1 MRNDKTNKKGIK
13 VKKLFFI
20 LLMSLCVGQDDFTE
34 EYLNQHKVVKNI
46 IETIE
51 LSINQI
57 GGFDTIVVID
67 DVNMVL
73 SFDKFE
79 QNSGK
84 LKLSRFV
91 EYNDFIQVFLCDE
104 YFITKNFRDKNGEL
118 LNFNDRMKFV
128 YLYDCENF
136 NIDDF
141 ERYDFD
147 KKTGKYTRV
156 N

>member
-67 DVNMVL
+67 DVKMVL
-73 SFDKFE
+73 CFDKFK

-91 EYNDFIQVFLCDE
+91 EYNDFMGIILCGE
-104 YFITKNFRDKNGEL
+104 NFITRKFRDKNGEL
-118 LNFNDRMKFV
+118 LNNNDRLKFIHS
-128 YLYDCENF
+128 YDCENF